1 MIKCLYC
8 DLPQAGNLQFIE
20 GYCWNCL
27 SKAQASSGLPIEVI
41 AGLMKEGAVIK
52 LRSLMRKLVRYLQE
66 L

>member
-1 MIKCLYC
+1 MLYLLARSANEKGTMIKCLYC
-8 DLPQAGNLQFIE
+8 NLPQGGNLQFIE

-52 LRSLMRKLVRYLQE
+52 
-66 L
+66 